1 MSTHQSTKAIALQ
14 WDGTSTPKVTATA
27 EGELAEQIIAL
38 AKELGIPLQ
47 ENSMLA
53 AALSQLELDDEIPE
67 MLYRAVAE
75 VIAYAYYLSDRNSVI
90 PEQKA

>member
-1 MSTHQSTKAIALQ
+1 MKTNQSTKAIALK
-14 WDGTSTPKVTATA
+14 WDGVNTPKVTATA
-27 EGELAEQIIAL
+27 EGALAEQIIAL

-47 ENSMLA
+47 ENPMLA

-75 VIAYAYYLSDRNSVI
+75 VIAYAYYLADRTSVT
-90 PEQKA
+90 EKQTV